1 MELPGGLHGQRE
13 ATDGVFDGLD
23 RSADQA
29 SREDMNTVSLSRARA
44 PRRLGKEDETHLSM
58 FSFGVHGE
66 EKLAIVD
73 T

>member
-1 MELPGGLHGQRE
+1 MELPGGLHGERE

-29 SREDMNTVSLSRARA
+29 SREDMNTVSLSCV